1 MAAALWSWREAGKF
15 CSNARDLAGVLGDMR
30 AYLRLCRPHQWTKN
44 LFVAAALCFTP
55 AAMSWANAGRVAL
68 GFLLFCAV
76 ASAVYILNDAIDRAA
91 DRQHPVKRD
100 RPLAAGRARLGPALA
115 LAALL
120 GLGGLAGGYLLQLA
134 FGHWLAVYLALNL
147 GYCLGLKHVSIL
159 DVMLIAVGFVLRLEA
174 GAALIATPPSV
185 WIVLCTFLLALF
197 LAIAKRRDDLV
208 GELDR
213 AHRRSLEG
221 YNKVFLDA
229 AMTVVLGALMVFY
242 ALYTTDEAV
251 MARRGPDQLHLSGPL
266 GAAGCPRPLQIALVE
281 QRSGAPTEIVLR
293 ARFLILAIL
302 GWALLMGLLIHG

>member
-1 MAAALWSWREAGKF
+1 
-15 CSNARDLAGVLGDMR
+15 MR

-55 AAMSWANAGRVAL
+55 AAMSWANAWRVML
-68 GFLLFCAV
+68 GVLLFSAV
-76 ASAVYILNDAIDRAA
+76 ASAVYILNDALDRAA
-91 DRQHPVKRD
+91 DRRHPTKRG
-100 RPLAAGRARLGPALA
+100 RPLASGQARLPVALA

-120 GLGGLAGGYLLQLA
+120 AGAGLAGGYLLQFA
-134 FGHWLAVYLALNL
+134 FGHWLALYLLLNL

-174 GAALIATPPSV
+174 GAALIVTPPSV

-208 GELDR
+208 GELD
-213 AHRRSLEG
+213 ASHRRSLAG
-221 YNKVFLDA
+221 YNKPFLDA

-242 ALYTTDEAV
+242 ALYTTDEGV
-251 MARRGPDQLHLSGPL
+251 MARLGTEQLYLSVPFVL
-266 GAAGCPRPLQIALVE
+266 AGCLRYLQIALVE

-293 ARFLILAIL
+293 DRFLILTIL